1 MATALVAACTTF
13 AGTSAA
19 AFASTPHAVSAK
31 ELSSLKAELTKESAV
46 PPFVAPGPAFKATSS
61 KGKSVLA
68 VPSSSEIPYCSGIIS
83 SMQTIGKKIG
93 VKVTNYPA
101 SGEQSQ
107 YQAAATEALAQ
118 KDNAFTTICGINP
131 SLITPQIKKLTTH
144 HIPTIALLGDVS
156 APTPSIVQ
164 AGADIQL
171 GLAAR
176 VLADDAVVQNSGK
189 PFDVLLLTDYD
200 ISGAS
205 VPTNAAKAEIAKVC
219 GSACKVT
226 TQSIPITSWS
236 SGIGSTVSTALLSDP
251 KTTAVIALY
260 DGMVP
265 GLVAAAQNSHRSGL
279 HIYTYGASS
288 GVVKLIQSTHGLV
301 AADIGA
307 STPWTAYTQMDQI
320 LRLLSGHKAVP
331 ASKEYPPLRLWDPS
345 NVSQFF
351 TSKSYGSAYPGDYLK
366 LWGE

>member
-1 MATALVAACTTF
+1 M
-13 AGTSAA
+13 
-19 AFASTPHAVSAK
+19 
-31 ELSSLKAELTKESAV
+31 
-46 PPFVAPGPAFKATSS
+46 
-61 KGKSVLA
+61 
-68 VPSSSEIPYCSGIIS
+68 
-83 SMQTIGKKIG
+83 
-93 VKVTNYPA
+93 
-101 SGEQSQ
+101 
-107 YQAAATEALAQ
+107 
-118 KDNAFTTICGINP
+118 
-131 SLITPQIKKLTTH
+131 
-144 HIPTIALLGDVS
+144 
-156 APTPSIVQ
+156 
-164 AGADIQL
+164 
-171 GLAAR
+171 
-176 VLADDAVVQNSGK
+176 
-189 PFDVLLLTDYD
+189 
-200 ISGAS
+200 
-205 VPTNAAKAEIAKVC
+205 
-219 GSACKVT
+219 
-226 TQSIPITSWS
+226 
-236 SGIGSTVSTALLSDP
+236 
-251 KTTAVIALY
+251 IALY

>member
-1 MATALVAACTTF
+1 MKRHRLLMATALVAACTTF

-19 AFASTPHAVSAK
+19 AVRQHPARDLELS

-118 KDNAFTTICGINP
+118 QDNAFTTICGINP

-171 GLAAR
+171 GLAAK
-176 VLADDAVVQNSGK
+176 VLADDAVVQNGGK

-205 VPTNAAKAEIAKVC
+205 VPTNAAKAEVAKVC

-226 TQSIPITSWS
+226 TQSVPITSWS
-236 SGIGSTVSTALLSDP
+236 SGIGSTVSTALLRAIP
-251 KTTAVIALY
+251 R
-260 DGMVP
+260 P
-265 GLVAAAQNSHRSGL
+265 R
-279 HIYTYGASS
+279 
-288 GVVKLIQSTHGLV
+288 
-301 AADIGA
+301 
-307 STPWTAYTQMDQI
+307 P
-320 LRLLSGHKAVP
+320 
-331 ASKEYPPLRLWDPS
+331 
-345 NVSQFF
+345 
-351 TSKSYGSAYPGDYLK
+351 
-366 LWGE
+366 